1 MQGKGCSKQVLEDG
15 SIKYTA
21 CKSETVWKWLRL
33 CPCELAWYQQL
44 ARDIHKH
51 KCVLMA
57 IFGKLGFE
65 SQDTVDSGGKI
76 LPSANAW
83 AQQFS
88 TDIHQGHCKMDAGQ
102 GLLDLLQDRV
112 VLVFTEFLPEF
123 LALDMS
129 QIRRTFD
136 PVCIRPPGWVEPDTF
151 PDDSDN
157 DASDVDRSFVCDRTL
172 ADGTPCLQA
181 FPTFQ
186 ALAAHKSSTKGGT
199 HDDIS
204 PIAILA
210 ITNACPFCKN
220 IVSSTQSARNHISR
234 SLKEGRCS
242 GSGSHVFLKI
252 ETPSDLRCRCC
263 SILFDSVQQLLDH
276 VTTHVCLQR
285 PGVQR

>member
-1 MQGKGCSKQVLEDG
+1 MNMVMNM
-15 SIKYTA
+15 
-21 CKSETVWKWLRL
+21 V
-33 CPCELAWYQQL
+33 ELYDNL
-44 ARDIHKH
+44 VSSR
-51 KCVLMA
+51 
-57 IFGKLGFE
+57 
-65 SQDTVDSGGKI
+65 KI
-76 LPSANAW
+76 LLILAEKYCHQQTHGHSSFPPTFIRDSARW
-83 AQQFS
+83 MLDKVCW
-88 TDIHQGHCKMDAGQ
+88 TYCKTV
-102 GLLDLLQDRV
+102 LFWFLQNFC
-112 VLVFTEFLPEF
+112 LNF

-129 QIRRTFD
+129 EIRRTFD
-136 PVCIRPPGWVEPDTF
+136 PICIPPPGWVEPDTF
-151 PDDSDN
+151 HDDSDN

-220 IVSSTQSARNHISR
+220 IFSSTQSARNHISR

-242 GSGSHVFLKI
+242 GSGSHVFFKI

-263 SILFDSVQQLLDH
+263 SILFDSVHQLLDH
-276 VTTHVCLQR
+276 VTTHVVLQR
-285 PGVQR
+285 PEVQR